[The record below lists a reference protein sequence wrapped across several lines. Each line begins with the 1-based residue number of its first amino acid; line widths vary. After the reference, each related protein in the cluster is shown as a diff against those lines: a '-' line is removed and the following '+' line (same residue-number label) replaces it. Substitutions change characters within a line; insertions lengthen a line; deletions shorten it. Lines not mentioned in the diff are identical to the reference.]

1 MKWEECLT
9 NEYVNSDLL
18 GEVGTEK
25 VVTIK
30 EVKKDAEYFCQQSN
44 KKQKGLAIVFE
55 ECRPLIANATN
66 TKTLMKL
73 FGGANE
79 DVSKCYGQKV
89 ILYVTT
95 TKVAGKVVNCIRIKE
110 YTETKCE
117 ECGSVLKPVS
127 GKTVAQLI
135 EISQRNTNKILCVEC
150 MKKFKAAQEGEKAE

>member
-1 MKWEECLT
+1 MNWSECLT

-18 GEVGTEK
+18 GDVGTEK

-30 EVKKDAEYFCQQSN
+30 EVKKDAEYFCQQTN

-79 DVSKCYGQKV
+79 DVTKCYGQKV
-89 ILYVTT
+89 VLYVTT
-95 TKVAGKVVNCIRIKE
+95 TKVAGQIKNCIRIKE
-110 YTETKCE
+110 YSEVKCE
-117 ECGSVLKPVS
+117 NCGNIIKPYA
-127 GKTVAQLI
+127 GKTVAQLVDI
-135 EISQRNTNKILCVEC
+135 AKRNTGKVLCAEC
-150 MKKFKAAQEGEKAE
+150 MKKFKDEGESK

>member
-30 EVKKDAEYFCQQSN
+30 EVKKDAEYFCQQTN

-79 DVSKCYGQKV
+79 DVTKCYGQKV
-89 ILYVTT
+89 VLYVTT
-95 TKVAGKVVNCIRIKE
+95 TKVAGQIKNCIRIKE
-110 YTETKCE
+110 YSEVKCE
-117 ECGSVLKPVS
+117 SCGNIIKPYA
-127 GKTVAQLI
+127 GKTVAQLVDI
-135 EISQRNTNKILCVEC
+135 AKRNTGKVLCAEC
-150 MKKFKAAQEGEKAE
+150 MKKFKDEGESK

>member
-1 MKWEECLT
+1 MKWSEALDP
-9 NEYVNSDLL
+9 NYVNSELL

-25 VVTIK
+25 VVTIT
-30 EVKKDAEYFCQQSN
+30 EVEKDAEYYDQQTHST
-44 KKQKGLAIVFE
+44 KKGLAIHFKE
-55 ECRPLIANATN
+55 AKPLLANATN
-66 TKTLMKL
+66 TKTLMRL

-127 GKTVAQLI
+127 GKTVAELI
-135 EISQRNTNKILCVEC
+135 EISKRNTNKILCVKC
-150 MKKFKAAQEGEKAE
+150 MQEYKKKQEGEQK

>member
-1 MKWEECLT
+1 MKWSEALD
-9 NEYVNSDLL
+9 NRYVNSELL
-18 GEVGTEK
+18 GELDTEK
-25 VVTIK
+25 VVTIT
-30 EVKKDAEYFCQQSN
+30 EVEKNAEYYDQQTHTT
-44 KKQKGLAIVFE
+44 KHGLAIHFAEVK
-55 ECRPLIANATN
+55 PLLANSTN
-66 TKTLMKL
+66 SKTLMRL

-117 ECGSVLKPVS
+117 ECGSVLHPVS

-150 MKKFKAAQEGEKAE
+150 MKKFKAAQEGEQTE